1 MKRLIITAL
10 LFLLIAP
17 WGAIA
22 QNAGP
27 EAGALSLDEVLT
39 KYYDAIGGL
48 GNWEKVDTMVMEGN
62 IHTQELKIPTAAEY
76 MRPDK
81 CRVEYT
87 IRGEVVIQAYDG
99 RSAWEKNPH
108 SGTPGAVK
116 LDKGR
121 TDYLADKCDIE
132 GPLVGYKT
140 KNLKVSLDG
149 REEVGKLNTYKI
161 RVDYP
166 SGNVQYYFLD
176 PETFRPVQA
185 IGVFNVGGK
194 SSAVK
199 TRFDDYRSVSGLYVP
214 FRLLFSKQDGAPTEE
229 LRVDSVVVNSGVAEK
244 IFSMP
249 AK

>member
-10 LFLLIAP
+10 LFLLTAP
-17 WGAIA
+17 VGAMA
-22 QNAGP
+22 QDPGP
-27 EAGALSLDEVLT
+27 EAGALSLEEVLA

-62 IHTQELKIPTAAEY
+62 IHTQELKIPTTAEY

-87 IRGEVVIQAYDG
+87 IRGEVVVQAYDG
-99 RSAWEKNPH
+99 SSAWEKNPH
-108 SGTPGAVK
+108 ADSPGPVK

-149 REEVGKLNTYKI
+149 RE
-161 RVDYP
+161 VD
-166 SGNVQYYFLD
+166 G
-176 PETFRPVQA
+176 
-185 IGVFNVGGK
+185 
-194 SSAVK
+194 
-199 TRFDDYRSVSGLYVP
+199 
-214 FRLLFSKQDGAPTEE
+214 
-229 LRVDSVVVNSGVAEK
+229 
-244 IFSMP
+244 
-249 AK
+249 